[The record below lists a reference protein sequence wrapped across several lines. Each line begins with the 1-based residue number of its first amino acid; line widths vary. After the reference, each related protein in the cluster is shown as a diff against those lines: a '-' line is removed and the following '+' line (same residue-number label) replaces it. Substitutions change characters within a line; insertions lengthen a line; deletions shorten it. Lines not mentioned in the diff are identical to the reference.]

1 MPCEVASRFV
11 VLYGSQRGQAQAIA
25 EEIGE
30 QAAQR
35 GLEADL
41 SCLSEKEK
49 YDLEK
54 ETAPVVFVVS
64 TTGDGEPPDTAVP
77 FVRRIKK
84 KTLRRERFARLCY
97 ALLALGDTNYANFC
111 NCGKTIDKR
120 LQELGGKRF
129 YATGHADDAV
139 GLELVVDSWIE
150 GLWDAVR
157 KALSEMAAAG
167 PAVGSQQ
174 DNSAVILQ
182 ETAEPSGLG
191 LKLRHLNLSEPD
203 AEASE
208 QPILRS
214 GKEKDVPGNAAVDA
228 SLTKSLPPLSES
240 SLKVPA
246 LPPPYLSVCLG
257 DEVVRENSVPPL
269 KENQHEV
276 QISRA
281 VPLTRHDSVKA
292 ALLIELDV
300 SDKDLPLQP
309 GGVFDV
315 LCPNNGSEVEE
326 LLQRLKLGQRRDHCV
341 LLELLKD
348 TRKKGAQLPAH
359 IPEESTL
366 QYVITWCLELR
377 SVPKKALLRS
387 LVECTTSGFE
397 KRRLQELCS
406 TQGSADYNRF
416 IRDPNIC
423 LLDLL
428 RAFPSCTP
436 PLSLLIEHLPKLQS
450 RSYSAASSK
459 LRHPG
464 RLHFVFNI
472 VESPACPERPV
483 ARRGLCTG
491 WLADLV
497 APVLQPYGGGPAP
510 AESSGDAALPKI
522 YISLRPPGTFHL
534 PADPALPLIMVGPGT
549 GVAPFIGFLQHREK
563 EREQMPGATFG
574 ESWLFFGCRHKDR
587 DFLFREDL
595 EKFVVNGTLTHLKVC
610 FSRDNSEG
618 PGSSPKYVHHSLQL
632 HSKEIISLLLE
643 QNGCFYVCGDAKNMA
658 KDVNEALI
666 ELFRTELQVDKL
678 EAMKK
683 IATLREEKRYLQ
695 DIWS

>member
-1 MPCEVASRFV
+1 MTFANSN
-11 VLYGSQRGQAQAIA
+11 GA
-25 EEIGE
+25 
-30 QAAQR
+30 
-35 GLEADL
+35 
-41 SCLSEKEK
+41 

-84 KTLRRERFARLCY
+84 KTLPRERFARLCY

-120 LQELGGKRF
+120 ASLQELGGKRF
-129 YATGHADDAV
+129 YATGHADDA
-139 GLELVVDSWIE
+139 
-150 GLWDAVR
+150 
-157 KALSEMAAAG
+157 
-167 PAVGSQQ
+167 
-174 DNSAVILQ
+174 
-182 ETAEPSGLG
+182 
-191 LKLRHLNLSEPD
+191 
-203 AEASE
+203 
-208 QPILRS
+208 
-214 GKEKDVPGNAAVDA
+214 
-228 SLTKSLPPLSES
+228 
-240 SLKVPA
+240 
-246 LPPPYLSVCLG
+246 
-257 DEVVRENSVPPL
+257 NSVPPL

-348 TRKKGAQLPAH
+348 TRKKGKALPAH

-387 LVECTTSGFE
+387 LVECTTSGVE

-436 PLSLLIEHLPKLQS
+436 PLSLLIGQ
-450 RSYSAASSK
+450 
-459 LRHPG
+459 
-464 RLHFVFNI
+464 
-472 VESPACPERPV
+472 
-483 ARRGLCTG
+483 
-491 WLADLV
+491 
-497 APVLQPYGGGPAP
+497 
-510 AESSGDAALPKI
+510 
-522 YISLRPPGTFHL
+522 
-534 PADPALPLIMVGPGT
+534 
-549 GVAPFIGFLQHREK
+549 
-563 EREQMPGATFG
+563 
-574 ESWLFFGCRHKDR
+574 
-587 DFLFREDL
+587 
-595 EKFVVNGTLTHLKVC
+595 
-610 FSRDNSEG
+610 
-618 PGSSPKYVHHSLQL
+618 
-632 HSKEIISLLLE
+632 
-643 QNGCFYVCGDAKNMA
+643 
-658 KDVNEALI
+658 
-666 ELFRTELQVDKL
+666 
-678 EAMKK
+678 
-683 IATLREEKRYLQ
+683 
-695 DIWS
+695 